1 MSFLFISI
9 ISSIFSLYGIIAKRQ
24 GWIYSLNSMNNTIP
38 MEKRVKIDW
47 NGYANVFS
55 NLFSILGMILVFG
68 WLVFKLLKI
77 ITYFP
82 IIFII
87 SFPII
92 CIGGMSYGY
101 RVFDK
106 SLPEDKINKGRIKF
120 LEIYNLDIVIFSITI
135 ILIVLKIS
143 INGL

>member
-9 ISSIFSLYGIIAKRQ
+9 ISSIFSLYGIIAKRL

-87 SFPII
+87 SVPII

-106 SLPEDKINKGRIKF
+106 ALPENKRNKGRIMF

-135 ILIVLKIS
+135 IMIVLKIS